1 MTSRCVVTDQQVILS
16 YDDARRNRVLS
27 NEDVASGRYLEEQEA
42 TITWTG
48 TTNTEYDDNP
58 EGLGTAF
65 IEQTGDSPGNFTE
78 DFQTLL
84 VDGEGCSDG
93 SRRRKLS
100 LSRRLNE
107 EETCFQLPC
116 VEEVTSVEA
125 IVTQAPSLAPSES
138 GAPSGQPSGSP
149 SGSPSITGSEAPSIE
164 PTPVTQAPSL
174 APSESGAPSG
184 QPSGSPSGSPSI
196 TGSEAPSIEPTP
208 FPSASPSVAPSG
220 RPSRYCP
227 NVVDRCL
234 NGGFFSPYTCQC
246 LCLSPY
252 CPDTSNADPDKRQ
265 CTKTTCDADYHDTL
279 FDDLPAPW
287 FSFGSSC
294 TSSKELPSSVNAIYP
309 SKEECCEKE
318 HRNDSG
324 CLTRPAE
331 IWRLTHYGKF
341 QLVDYDCQ
349 NSSGNVRAS
358 TAGNFVKSI
367 LKVLCE
373 DSGLACRNDDKV
385 VVTSLCGD
393 NVNAEATYT
402 SSGRRLAD
410 ADENTLEFYFTSL
423 GLDDD
428 ILEQVDDLL
437 SAYLSGASLDSFL
450 VDVLADGE

>member
-1 MTSRCVVTDQQVILS
+1 MTSRCVVTDQQVFLS

-27 NEDVASGRYLEEQEA
+27 DEDVASGRFLEDPLA

-48 TTNTEYDDNP
+48 ITNTDYDDTS
-58 EGLGTAF
+58 EGTGTAF

-78 DFQTLL
+78 DSQAVL
-84 VDGEGCSDG
+84 VDGEGCSNG
-93 SRRRKLS
+93 GRRRRLS

-107 EETCFQLPC
+107 EETCFDIGVC
-116 VEEVTSVEA
+116 EEVLTVEA
-125 IVTQAPSLAPSES
+125 LVTQAPSLAPSES
-138 GAPSGQPSGSP
+138 GAPSGEPSGSP
-149 SGSPSITGSEAPSIE
+149 SGAPSI
-164 PTPVTQAPSL
+164 A
-174 APSESGAPSG
+174 
-184 QPSGSPSGSPSI
+184 
-196 TGSEAPSIEPTP
+196 GSEAPSIEPTP

-252 CPDTSNADPDKRQ
+252 CPDTLNADPDKRQ

-318 HRNDSG
+318 HRNDPG

-331 IWRLTHYGKF
+331 IWRLTHNGKI
-341 QLVDYDCQ
+341 QLVGYDCQ

-358 TAGNFVKSI
+358 TAGNFAKSI

-373 DSGLACRNDDKV
+373 DSGLTCRDEDKV
-385 VVTSLCGD
+385 VVKSICGY
-393 NVNAEATYT
+393 NINAEAIYT
-402 SSGRRLAD
+402 SSTRRLAD
-410 ADENTLEFYFTSL
+410 TDENTLEFYFTSL
-423 GLDDD
+423 GLDDS
-428 ILEQVDDLL
+428 ILERIDDLL
-437 SAYLSGASLDSFL
+437 SAYLSGSSLESFL
-450 VDVLADGE
+450 VDVLADGECSTV